1 MRANKVGALV
11 ILAVLLALVCVASPL
26 AGANPPAEQGVRIA
40 ASVAPLLQYQGRLL
54 DAPTGEPLADGDHTM
69 VFRIYS
75 VETEGSALWTETK
88 DVPVANGLFSTVLG
102 DTTALDQALFN
113 GQALWL
119 GVKVGADPEAAPR
132 QPLLPVPYALGLA
145 PGALINADDVSS
157 GTVAQA
163 RIDAAIARDAEV
175 TSAISG
181 HAGAAGAH
189 HSRYTNSEALSAVLA
204 GDGTG
209 STLDADLLDGQDSS
223 AFVNTTGPDAIS
235 GSSADPIL
243 EVNQSGD
250 GYGMAVYAANG
261 VAVYSEN
268 DGPYSAI
275 NGWNNG
281 TGSGVY
287 GWNEGSAGWGG
298 RFYSASGPALFADGA
313 IESSASSILWV
324 PGIEGVVPPVWGVDV
339 SIWPNGR
346 IGLTTT
352 TTGQWSFYIPVSIYS
367 VQYGQDVTV
376 EELTVYYYTSDSS
389 SYIEETLLVK
399 SASAGTSA
407 DTLIHDTTHR
417 TDTTTDGSS
426 YSMTPTG
433 NATLMSGSGYLTVH
447 FKLRYAS
454 TSHTI
459 YIGGIRLLLGHTN

>member
-1 MRANKVGALV
+1 MRTNKTAALI
-11 ILAVLLALVCVASPL
+11 ILAALLALVCLASPL
-26 AGANPPAEQGVRIA
+26 AGANQPAGDPPAVQEVRVA
-40 ASVAPLLQYQGRLL
+40 AAVSPLLQYQGRLL
-54 DAPTGEPLADGDHTM
+54 DPPSGEPVADTEYTM
-69 VFRIYS
+69 RFSIYAVDS
-75 VETEGSALWTETK
+75 GGTALWTDTK
-88 DVPVANGLFSTVLG
+88 IVPVENGLFGTVLG
-102 DTTALDQALFN
+102 DNPALPLDQTLFN

-119 GVKVGADPEAAPR
+119 GVQVGTDSEATPR
-132 QPLLPVPYALGLA
+132 QPLLPVPYALGLV
-145 PGALINADDVSS
+145 PGAVIDVDNAD
-157 GTVAQA
+157 
-163 RIDAAIARDAEV
+163 IAD
-175 TSAISG
+175 G
-181 HAGAAGAH
+181 
-189 HSRYTNSEALSAVLA
+189 ALSPAKI
-204 GDGTG
+204 DGTAWTGANHGAG
-209 STLDADLLDGQDSS
+209 SGLDADLLDGQDSS
-223 AFVNTTGPDAIS
+223 AFVNTTGPDTIS

-243 EVNQSGD
+243 EVNQSGN
-250 GYGMAVYAANG
+250 GVGMVVYAANG